1 MIQNLLFIQ
10 PPLVEEAEKHFEN
23 EILIWPVYI
32 QNFLNKHYPKLK
44 SDLLYLPLELKNGG
58 FSLKSPDDIKNL
70 YSKLDELTNTL
81 DYNLSDNSMILISGT
96 TNSYFLVSKIIAEYF
111 HKYYNSSLILY
122 GGAAASASADD
133 FIYDGSPI
141 DFQIQGEGELN
152 LLNLLK
158 QNPKKQNIPQVIN
171 NHPIPDL
178 NELPMID
185 FAIFNKYIKNF
196 NTLSINLSRGCPY
209 SCEFCQEFRIFR
221 NVKKIPRWRAYTPQ
235 RAIKEFGRMV
245 NYGLM
250 NNIVDFGLY
259 DSVFAL
265 SADWL
270 RKFLGGFSFQGI
282 KSIWTETRIDI
293 LNKSLIKSMQNKHIF
308 LWMGVEHF
316 SPRILKLMNKT
327 SNPKNYLNKI
337 FDIFNIFNSLNYRFS
352 INLIANY
359 PGTTMKDES
368 ILYDTLDDLIDNGKI
383 DPTNIS
389 LKKFHIFPG
398 NSLYDSFTFNGEN
411 RFYIPQ
417 LKSIAYFPK
426 WWKNKDTLENG
437 LFCVR
442 PSQKF
447 SLRKSLNMFYSRYE
461 KLLNLYLDILKESK
475 PKDFFLRTLFI
486 QKQIKHLFSNQ
497 KQIFDFLDQNNIEL
511 EENCD

>member
-32 QNFLNKHYPKLK
+32 QNFLNKYYPKLK
-44 SDLLYLPLELKNGG
+44 FELLYLPLELKNGSI
-58 FSLKSPDDIKNL
+58 SLKSSEDIKKL
-70 YSKLDELTNTL
+70 YSKLDELTNSL
-81 DYNLSDNSMILISGT
+81 NYNLSDNSMILISGT
-96 TNSYFLVSKIIAEYF
+96 TNSYFLISKIIAEYY
-111 HKYYNSSLILY
+111 HKNYNSSLILY

-133 FIYDGSPI
+133 FIYEGSPI
-141 DFQIQGEGELN
+141 DFQIQGEGELSV
-152 LLNLLK
+152 LSLLK
-158 QNPKKQNIPQVIN
+158 ENPKKQDIPQVIK
-171 NHPIPDL
+171 NHPFPDL

-185 FAIFNKYIKNF
+185 FTIFNKYIKNF
-196 NTLSINLSRGCPY
+196 KTLSINLSRGCPY
-209 SCEFCQEFRIFR
+209 SCEFCQEFRIFK
-221 NVKKIPRWRAYTPQ
+221 NIKKIPRWRAYTPQ
-235 RAIKEFGRMV
+235 RAIKEFERMV

-250 NNIVDFGLY
+250 NDIVDFGLY

-265 SADWL
+265 SANWL
-270 RKFLGGFSFQGI
+270 RKFLNRFSFQGI

-293 LNKSLIKSMQNKHIF
+293 LNKNLIKDMQNNRIF

-327 SNPKNYLNKI
+327 SNPENYLSKI
-337 FDIFNIFNSLNYRFS
+337 FDIFNIFNSLDYKFS

-359 PGTTMKDES
+359 PGTTLKDET
-368 ILYDTLDDLIDNGKI
+368 ILYNTLDDLIDSGKI
-383 DPTNIS
+383 DPTKIS

-398 NSLYDSFTFNGEN
+398 NALHERFTSNGEN

-442 PSQKF
+442 PSQDF
-447 SLRKSLNMFYSRYE
+447 SLRNSLCMFYSRN
-461 KLLNLYLDILKESK
+461 KKFLNLYLNTLKEHK
-475 PKDFFLRTLFI
+475 PQDFLLRAVFVR
-486 QKQIKHLFSNQ
+486 KQIKHLNSNK
-497 KQIFDFLDQNNIEL
+497 KQLFDFLDQNNIEL
-511 EENCD
+511 EEKCD